1 MNALFFPGPT
11 MIRSKSRQKIKL
23 RSNAPKVKR
32 NETMKLSDRK
42 HFAAMIRSGAKY
54 REVLKEHL
62 RIFKKTIWQ
71 VFKSIYASWLMKK
84 YVEVGPENVTMEQ
97 CILSYASIFN
107 GLDVRVINNGFKK
120 TKIEKFQSEET
131 LEIEISREEQLMNII
146 ERMEKF
152 RCDDSDDE

>member
-62 RIFKKTIWQ
+62 RIFKKTIRHVFNFFFSRPEGQ
-71 VFKSIYASWLMKK
+71 VIQF
-84 YVEVGPENVTMEQ
+84 EN
-97 CILSYASIFN
+97 F
-107 GLDVRVINNGFKK
+107 
-120 TKIEKFQSEET
+120 
-131 LEIEISREEQLMNII
+131 
-146 ERMEKF
+146 
-152 RCDDSDDE
+152 